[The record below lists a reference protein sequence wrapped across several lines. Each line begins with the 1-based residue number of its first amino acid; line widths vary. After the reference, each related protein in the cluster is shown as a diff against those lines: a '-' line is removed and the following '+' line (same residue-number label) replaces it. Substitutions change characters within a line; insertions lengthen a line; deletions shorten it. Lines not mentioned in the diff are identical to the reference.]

1 MDRREAILS
10 ITSVLGY
17 TVTPASIISLSGSCT
32 KPEPGV
38 SWSTQFFQQEGAS
51 IIEQL
56 GEAILPKT
64 ETPGSI
70 DVGAHIFVD
79 RFLKHVATEP
89 DQQKCRLGLNHWKT
103 DYLQRQGKALVEAS
117 ANDLQQELAYLL
129 DVDQQKQEQI
139 SAMINAEPPEES
151 EQAKLYYTYAF
162 LMTFKRLLMLGY
174 YASEEIGENVLSYLP
189 VPGRYDGC
197 IPAEE
202 VGYSWAL

>member
-1 MDRREAILS
+1 MDRREAIIS

-32 KPEPGV
+32 QPEPGV
-38 SWSTQFFQQEGAS
+38 SWSPQFFQQEGAS
-51 IIEQL
+51 IIERL
-56 GEAILPKT
+56 GEAMLPKT

-79 RFLKHVATEP
+79 RFLQQVATEQ
-89 DQQKCRLGLNHWKT
+89 DQQKCRLGLDHWKT
-103 DYLQRQGKALVEAS
+103 DYLQRQGKPLVEAS
-117 ANDLQQELAYLL
+117 ANDLQQELAHLL
-129 DVDQQKQEQI
+129 GVDLQKQEQI
-139 SAMINAEPPEES
+139 LALIDAEPPEEP
-151 EQAKLYYTYAF
+151 EHAKQYYSYSF
-162 LMTFKRLLMLGY
+162 LMTFKKLLMLGY

-202 VGYSWAL
+202 VGYAWAL